1 MFEQKGTKER
11 RMFHLIGWSGE
22 KGHFGKY
29 ETSSRV
35 SLEGAGAL
43 RLSGQHGYGECIA
56 YRNIGAGK
64 TAIL

>member
-1 MFEQKGTKER
+1 
-11 RMFHLIGWSGE
+11 MFHFINWIGE

-43 RLSGQHGYGECIA
+43 RLSGKYGCVKRIA
-56 YRNIGAGK
+56 YRNIGARK

>member
-1 MFEQKGTKER
+1 
-11 RMFHLIGWSGE
+11 MFHFINWSGE

-43 RLSGQHGYGECIA
+43 RLSGQHGCGECIA

>member
-1 MFEQKGTKER
+1 
-11 RMFHLIGWSGE
+11 MFHLINWIGE

-64 TAIL
+64 TVIL